1 MGAVLGQLLPLAVGV
16 AVSPVP
22 IIATI
27 LMLLSDRARTTSV
40 GFAGGWLVGIVVATV
55 VFVLLGGVVTDS
67 QDDPSTSRA
76 TIEIVLGVLL
86 LVVGLRQWRNRRAE
100 HDTPAW
106 MKTIDHMTVAKSAG
120 LGFALAAINPKNLIM
135 CAAAGVAIGGA
146 DLTSGGT
153 VVSIAVFAILAASTV
168 VLPVL
173 GYLLAA
179 DRLRGPLD
187 KLESWLRAHNT
198 AVMSVLVLVI
208 GVTLIGKGV
217 GALG

>member
-1 MGAVLGQLLPLAVGV
+1 
-16 AVSPVP
+16 
-22 IIATI
+22 
-27 LMLLSDRARTTSV
+27 
-40 GFAGGWLVGIVVATV
+40 
-55 VFVLLGGVVTDS
+55 
-67 QDDPSTSRA
+67 
-76 TIEIVLGVLL
+76 
-86 LVVGLRQWRNRRAE
+86 
-100 HDTPAW
+100 
-106 MKTIDHMTVAKSAG
+106 MKTLDHMTVAKSAG

-146 DLTSGGT
+146 DPESGST
-153 VVSIAVFAILAASTV
+153 AVSIAVFAVLAASTV

-179 DRLRGPLD
+179 ERLRGPLD
-187 KLESWLRAHNT
+187 ELESWLRANNT